1 MDTFVFSTF
10 VRRYYLYT
18 FIVSDMHLELAQR
31 FPEQQTLRPWQ
42 AALVERLQQP
52 ITPADRTVN
61 WYHEAT
67 GATGKSWL
75 ARHLALRHNAVHVQ
89 MMKRDDMLHVLG
101 RRIKMTTKIVVFDIT
116 RTRAVENP
124 LLIYEVLEMLKDGQ
138 ISSGKYDSCV
148 MPVSPCTLL
157 CFRTRRPASR

>member
-89 MMKRDDMLHVLG
+89 MMNA
-101 RRIKMTTKIVVFDIT
+101 TT
-116 RTRAVENP
+116 
-124 LLIYEVLEMLKDGQ
+124 
-138 ISSGKYDSCV
+138 C
-148 MPVSPCTLL
+148 CT
-157 CFRTRRPASR
+157 CWDAGSR

>member
-1 MDTFVFSTF
+1 
-10 VRRYYLYT
+10 
-18 FIVSDMHLELAQR
+18 
-31 FPEQQTLRPWQ
+31 
-42 AALVERLQQP
+42 
-52 ITPADRTVN
+52 
-61 WYHEAT
+61 
-67 GATGKSWL
+67 
-75 ARHLALRHNAVHVQ
+75 
-89 MMKRDDMLHVLG
+89 
-101 RRIKMTTKIVVFDIT
+101 MTTKIVVFDIT